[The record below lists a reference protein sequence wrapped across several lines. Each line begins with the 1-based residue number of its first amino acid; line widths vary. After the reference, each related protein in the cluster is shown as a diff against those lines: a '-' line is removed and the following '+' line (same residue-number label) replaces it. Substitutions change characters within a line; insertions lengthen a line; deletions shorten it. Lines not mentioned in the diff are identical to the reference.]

1 MSGNTGVTAR
11 TYTVTTLGALH
22 AILWTAR
29 HPNQDGRTDA
39 DALALIARIAR
50 EHLDKEPW
58 P

>member
-1 MSGNTGVTAR
+1 MTGPTGVTAR
-11 TYTVTTLGALH
+11 TYTVTMLGALH

-39 DALALIARIAR
+39 DAFALIARIAR
-50 EHLDKEPW
+50 SAIDREPW